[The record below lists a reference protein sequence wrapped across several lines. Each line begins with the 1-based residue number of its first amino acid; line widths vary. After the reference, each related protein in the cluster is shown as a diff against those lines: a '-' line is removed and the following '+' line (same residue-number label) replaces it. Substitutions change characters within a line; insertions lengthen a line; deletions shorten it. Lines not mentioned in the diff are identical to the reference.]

1 MGALSN
7 GAAAGPDVDGFGGA
21 TVIPLTSA
29 RRRRAAPH
37 TVSWP
42 HPSRVTELTTVTE
55 LRRAEPVVEQATVT
69 LKVAA
74 ERQRIAGLIHDD
86 VSSLLFS
93 MAAGLQRAEA
103 IHTDDIDE
111 MRAALARVS
120 EQVVEVSDRL
130 RAVLRS
136 CTPVEPTEGVPT
148 SAQRDLDDFT
158 QRSGIAA
165 HLVVRGRARS
175 LSAAAERVSLNC
187 LRQALFNI
195 ERHSRA
201 GVVIVTLDYTPDE
214 LSLIVQDD
222 GQGLP
227 AGFEPRVVPE
237 SGHHWGF
244 ASMARQVEQRGGQ
257 VELTDVEDGGT
268 RLRVRLPA

>member
-1 MGALSN
+1 MGAVSN

-29 RRRRAAPH
+29 RRRRAAPRS
-37 TVSWP
+37 VSWP
-42 HPSRVTELTTVTE
+42 HPSRVTELGRVTE
-55 LRRAEPVVEQATVT
+55 PAVEQATVT

-86 VSSLLFS
+86 VSSLLFA
-93 MAAGLQRAEA
+93 MAAGVQRAEA
-103 IHTDDIDE
+103 LHSDDVDE

-136 CTPVEPTEGVPT
+136 CTPAEPTEGVPT

-175 LSAAAERVSLNC
+175 LSASAERVSLNC

-195 ERHSRA
+195 ERHARA